1 MNIVSPEKSIEER
14 KEKITEIIQLVN
26 TWLTDMKLLYCQTN
40 DKINYL
46 RTKIDSKE
54 CLKLLAEI
62 NTNTVAVYDLYTTAL
77 QLIIDIN
84 YNELFQ
90 MMNMMTQSDKR
101 K

>member
-14 KEKITEIIQLVN
+14 KEEITEIIKLVDA
-26 TWLTDMKLLYCQTN
+26 WLADMKLLYCQTN

-62 NTNTVAVYDLYTTAL
+62 NTNTVAIYDLYTTAL

-84 YNELFQ
+84 YNKLFQ
-90 MMNMMTQSDKR
+90 MMNMMMLGDKS